1 MRYQRAPPRAR
12 ARAGVSDSAAE
23 VRERFIEQQ
32 GLSSQGDGL
41 PRIAGRMLGLLIFDG
56 RPYSFGDLATE
67 LQVSR
72 GSVSTNAR
80 LLEALG
86 AIERVTRPGDRQDY
100 FQLSED
106 PYSRILDGALE
117 RAEKRRHG
125 IEKSRAAL
133 PVAGNAGPR
142 KRLQEY
148 ESFYRIL
155 VEALSEAQKRLR

>member
-1 MRYQRAPPRAR
+1 MTKTDP
-12 ARAGVSDSAAE
+12 

-32 GLSSQGDGL
+32 GLSAQGDGL
-41 PRIAGRMLGLLIFDG
+41 PRIAGRILGLLIFDG
-56 RPYSFGDLATE
+56 RAYSFGELAVE

-106 PYSRILDGALE
+106 PYSRILDAALE
-117 RAEKRRHG
+117 RAEKSRRM
-125 IEKSRAAL
+125 IEKSRSAL
-133 PVAGNAGPR
+133 PGSGSAGP
-142 KRLQEY
+142 KRRLREY
-148 ESFYRIL
+148 ESFYRVVVDAL
-155 VEALSEAQKRLR
+155 TEARERL

>member
-1 MRYQRAPPRAR
+1 MTEHADP
-12 ARAGVSDSAAE
+12 

-32 GLSSQGDGL
+32 GLAAQGDGL

-56 RPYSFGDLATE
+56 RTYSFGELATE

-117 RAEKRRHG
+117 RAEKSRRM
-125 IEKSRAAL
+125 IEKSRSAL
-133 PVAGNAGPR
+133 PASGSAGP
-142 KRLQEY
+142 KRRLREY
-148 ESFYRIL
+148 ESFYRVVVDAL
-155 VEALSEAQKRLR
+155 TEARERL